1 MSSCQNLG
9 AAIGFL
15 GIHIFYAWYSVE
27 LNCVAGR
34 EGNWVWFH
42 SNENLT
48 DNFWGPNSPNTNP
61 GNTDDCG
68 ALVVRPDNF
77 WWEDTDCVT
86 SEVQHKEVAII
97 CQHDL
102 DIVSTTTNPDTTTTE
117 ETMCPSGWVEF
128 DNHCYQFH
136 PNYQNWSRAR
146 SDCMDA
152 GGNLASV
159 HSQAENDFVSDLCG
173 SLSIWL
179 GSSDEAS
186 EVNKKWI

>member
-1 MSSCQNLG
+1 VFTFKTRELESLQ
-9 AAIGFL
+9 
-15 GIHIFYAWYSVE
+15 IHKHIIKLF
-27 LNCVAGR
+27 AGR

-61 GNTDDCG
+61 GNSDDCG

-86 SEVQHKEVAII
+86 TEVQHKEVAII

-102 DIVSTTTNPDTTTTE
+102 DIASTTTNPDTTTTE
-117 ETMCPSGWVEF
+117 ETICPSGWIEF
-128 DNHCYQFH
+128 ESHCYQFR
-136 PNYQNWSRAR
+136 PNSQNWSRAH

-159 HSQAENDFVSDLCG
+159 HSQAENDFISDLCG
-173 SLSIWL
+173 SQSIWL

-186 EVNKKWI
+186 EVNKDWI

>member
-1 MSSCQNLG
+1 LDPRHRD
-9 AAIGFL
+9 I
-15 GIHIFYAWYSVE
+15 E

-48 DNFWGPNSPNTNP
+48 DNFWGPNSPNANP

-68 ALVVRPDNF
+68 VLVVRPDNF
-77 WWEDTDCVT
+77 WWEDADCVT

-102 DIVSTTTNPDTTTTE
+102 DIASTTTNPDTTTTTE
-117 ETMCPSGWVEF
+117 GTTCPSGWVEF

-136 PNYQNWSRAR
+136 PNNQNWSRAH
-146 SDCMDA
+146 SDCIEA

-159 HSQAENDFVSDLCG
+159 HSQAENDFITDLCG

-186 EVNKKWI
+186 QVN